1 MVEIGDTV
9 VSFDLF
15 EQQFCCDLGVCR
27 GQCCVEGDSGA
38 PLEMDEVAELEA
50 ALPVVWNDLS
60 DAARRVIEDQ
70 SEECDAWQGDS
81 RTTMVGRGACREAE
95 SVPVDGVC

>member
-50 ALPVVWNDLS
+50 VLTVVWNDLS
-60 DAARRVIEDQ
+60 DAARRVIDEKGVAYVD
-70 SEECDAWQGDS
+70 CQGD
-81 RTTMVGRGACREAE
+81 
-95 SVPVDGVC
+95 